1 MKIEKISER
10 TIKLNPLNLI
20 WIIKKNIYIYI
31 YYFSEINNKY
41 LIYIKKL

>member
-1 MKIEKISER
+1 MKIKKIIER

-20 WIIKKNIYIYI
+20 WIIKEKNI